1 MKKLYFILILLS
13 WSVLQLDAQQVI
25 MGQVK
30 DNTGSPLIGASI
42 YIMGTTTGTV
52 TDADGKFSIRVNPGQ
67 KIQVS
72 MVGFNSMEIADFSNR
87 DLQLMLEPSITTLDQ
102 VVVVGTRRPNR
113 IVTETPVPIDV
124 LQVSQ
129 MQFPTAKMDVTS
141 MMNFSTPSF
150 NHTKQSGSD
159 GADHIDLG
167 TLRGMGP
174 DQTLVLINGKR
185 RHQTAFV
192 SVFGTRGRGN
202 SGTDLNAIPQSSIDR
217 IEILRDGASAQYGSD
232 AIAGVMNIILK
243 KNPGKLTGHVGYATN
258 YDNKYNTILAKDQGY
273 QEFEDKL
280 DGNTLSAGLNYG
292 IGIGEE
298 GGFVNI
304 GLDYANIGK
313 TYRQDPD
320 QILPFNI
327 YRRTHGDGSVD
338 AYGGMLNFDIPLIDG
353 NKLSFYGNGGYNFK
367 KTDAFAF
374 TRRFGDNP
382 ERFPTDASGNIILV
396 DGITKITAD
405 GSDYYYNPHIQTEIT
420 DLGGS
425 VGVKGNFTSGWE
437 WDLSDT
443 YGQNEFHFFGDKTF
457 NAGLGSQQTH
467 FDDGGFKLSQNT
479 ANFNIGKEFASV
491 WSGLHLAFGAEYRS
505 ENYELFAGEDASY
518 KNYNAN
524 KASGSQGFPGYQP
537 SDVVDATRNTVGF
550 YTDIEADLT
559 KSFLL
564 AAAVRLENYSDFGFT
579 DNYKLA
585 ARYKVDAM
593 TTLRASVSTGF
604 RAPSLQQINFSST
617 FTTVEGGDIKEVKIA
632 PNYSPITK
640 AAGIPEL
647 KEEVSTN
654 YNLGISIRPMN
665 NLIFSVDAYRVK
677 VKDRVV
683 LSGYF
688 ASDDETLSDSFR
700 NTLDALKV
708 SQAQFFANAV
718 NTTNSGIDVVLDYTH
733 SCSKGNL
740 RFLFA
745 GNVQEMTVDK
755 INVPTALNTTAS
767 NRENF
772 YSKREQYFLLASA
785 PQTKFGLSLEYN
797 WSRYTVGTRLNY
809 FGEVTLLGYG
819 DGNSL
824 FPEVPTDADESVRV
838 SDEYKY
844 RRRWVHDVFASVKII
859 DGATFYIGVDNL
871 WNVHPDLGFAPGAPG
886 WAYNNETGG
895 PWDAVQMGGNGRRL
909 FARLGFNF

>member
-30 DNTGSPLIGASI
+30 DNAGSPLIGASI

-338 AYGGMLNFDIPLIDG
+338 AYGGMLNFDIPLIDE

-382 ERFPTDASGNIILV
+382 ERFPTDDSGNIILV
-396 DGITKITAD
+396 EGITKTTAD

-425 VGVKGNFTSGWE
+425 VGVKGNLSSGWE

-505 ENYELFAGEDASY
+505 ENYELFSGEEASY

-550 YTDIEADLT
+550 YADIEADLS

-733 SCSKGNL
+733 SCAKGNL

-755 INVPTALNTTAS
+755 INVPSALNTTAS

-838 SDEYKY
+838 ADEYKY

-871 WNVHPDLGFAPGAPG
+871 WNVHPDLGYAPGAAG
-886 WAYNNETGG
+886 WGYNNETGG